1 MLRRILSLR
10 CGRSDRNPRFDHV
23 ALSSRLALMSKLEA
37 SLEASLRALLAL
49 DLSEIERR
57 TKEQAA
63 LSTELAAV
71 RMQSP
76 ALGDPA
82 AARKASDL
90 FQESQSMEFRILD
103 ALRLQSAVLKRSQS
117 KLRVMANMLADPSAA
132 YTRPPAKRRLVR
144 ASQAFPDTD
153 HAV

>member
-76 ALGDPA
+76 ASSEPA
-82 AARKASDL
+82 AAGKVSDL

-132 YTRPPAKRRLVR
+132 YTRPPAQRRLVR